1 MCFGCCVG
9 RSQLLSAQRHVE
21 QELMETRQTLQHYV
35 ALGERFAHLAG
46 EHREVLAEI
55 ENKQW
60 ALRELAKS

>member
-1 MCFGCCVG
+1 MRFGCCVG

-35 ALGERFAHLAG
+35 ALGERFARLAR
-46 EHREVLAEI
+46 EHHEVLAEI

>member
-1 MCFGCCVG
+1 
-9 RSQLLSAQRHVE
+9 
-21 QELMETRQTLQHYV
+21 METRQTLEHYV